1 MIILEDTRQQASRHE
16 EKHRWFEQND
26 IEVRRTK
33 LYCGDYTLPTDQTVC
48 IDTKK
53 GMQEIYSDLV
63 GKDQHIR
70 FRAEADRA
78 YESGIRLII
87 LIEDDNVKDLEGVKN
102 WRNPRYIRYCKI
114 KNAHEHGKM
123 LNVPLAKKP
132 PVNNVTLLKIMS
144 TFGKEHHVEFVFC
157 RSKDAGAK
165 IIELLGG
172 NQDG

>member
-1 MIILEDTRQQASRHE
+1 MILLEDTRQQASRHE

-26 IEVRRTK
+26 VEVRRTK

-53 GMQEIYSDLV
+53 GMQEIYGDLV
-63 GKDQHIR
+63 SQHNR
-70 FRAEADRA
+70 FKAEADRA

-144 TFGKEHHVEFVFC
+144 TFGKEHHVEWVFC
-157 RSKDAGAK
+157 TPEQAGQT
-165 IIELLGG
+165 IIDLLTGG
-172 NQDG
+172 GDL

>member
-1 MIILEDTRQQASRHE
+1 MIILEDTRQQA
-16 EKHRWFEQND
+16 EKHKLKHLWFKRNG

-53 GMQEIYSDLV
+53 GMQEIYGDLV
-63 GKDQHIR
+63 SQHNR
-70 FRAEADRA
+70 FKAEADRA

-144 TFGKEHHVEFVFC
+144 TFGKEHHVEWAFC
-157 RSKDAGAK
+157 KPKDAGRR

-172 NQDG
+172 QNEDA